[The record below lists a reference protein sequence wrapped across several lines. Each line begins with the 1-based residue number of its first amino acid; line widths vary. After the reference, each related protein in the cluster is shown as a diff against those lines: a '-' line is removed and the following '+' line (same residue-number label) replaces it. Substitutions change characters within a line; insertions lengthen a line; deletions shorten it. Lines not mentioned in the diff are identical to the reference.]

1 MECDDAP
8 DLATSEA
15 SEPTTQASPLV
26 PLFFAQVA
34 VGVGPAAVAAPTI
47 WAQLSPHLCVL
58 FAILP
63 ATNRVRVLGVVC
75 AVAQFACRRL
85 PLRLQSLD
93 VVCAQNRRDVW
104 AAS

>member
-47 WAQLSPHLCVL
+47 CAQLL
-58 FAILP
+58 
-63 ATNRVRVLGVVC
+63 
-75 AVAQFACRRL
+75 
-85 PLRLQSLD
+85 
-93 VVCAQNRRDVW
+93 
-104 AAS
+104 AASLRPVRDFARD